1 MIEYNEKV
9 TARKVISICNLK
21 VSRRTMQRELHDN
34 DYVYGNIT
42 KRICLSE
49 VDKISRVEICKTW
62 LKTRVD
68 FAKVVMTDEKLF
80 RLDGPNNWFSY
91 HGKGKMKQKRLL
103 RHSGGNGLMLHCTC
117 LPDGS
122 LKFHF
127 CSKILTG
134 DYYMELLD
142 SVVIPFIKTSLK
154 NDFFL
159 QHDGAPIH
167 RASVVTQYLTRNKI
181 HVLKSPI

>member
-80 RLDGPNNWFSY
+80 RLDGPNNWKNETKKAS
-91 HGKGKMKQKRLL
+91 
-103 RHSGGNGLMLHCTC
+103 
-117 LPDGS
+117 
-122 LKFHF
+122 
-127 CSKILTG
+127 
-134 DYYMELLD
+134 
-142 SVVIPFIKTSLK
+142 TS
-154 NDFFL
+154 
-159 QHDGAPIH
+159 
-167 RASVVTQYLTRNKI
+167 
-181 HVLKSPI
+181 